1 MHIGIRIKM
10 ARIARQLTQQDLAEK
25 IHRTRPLISHIE
37 QTGNVHQD
45 TLKKICQ
52 VLNMTYDQ
60 LNKVG
65 ESSHGYHSASDEQV
79 SKLKEEIEKLERE
92 NSLLREIKEFQKNK
106 IEDLEKKLKKKKN
119 P

>member
-1 MHIGIRIKM
+1 M
-10 ARIARQLTQQDLAEK
+10 ARIARQFTQQDLAER

-37 QTGNVHQD
+37 QTGNVHPE

-52 VLNMTYDQ
+52 VLNLTYDQ

-65 ESSHGYHSASDEQV
+65 ESSLSYHPAVDEEI

-92 NSLLREIKEFQKNK
+92 NSLLREIKDFQKNK
-106 IEDLEKKLKKKKN
+106 IEELERKLKRKSAK
-119 P
+119 